1 MSCRTPTHRMV
12 RSRVQS
18 LRTRQAGQALTEF
31 LVASI
36 ALVPLFLLLPMIGKY
51 QDLSH
56 ATMMASRYVAFEAT
70 QRNDAVNSWKPE
82 AQLAQEVRR
91 RFFSNSD
98 APIKTGD
105 AAGNFTAHRNGHW
118 VDMRG
123 NPLLPDID
131 NAVNVS
137 FGSARAANHAG
148 AFSGSSGGL
157 PFALA
162 SRFGLRARDIY
173 TANVTVRV
181 ANLPA
186 GLRFIQPFDTLNLEF
201 TRSTSL
207 LLDTWAERGP
217 NQVQDRLGDSFINPM
232 RTLSSSRGMVDLAVQ
247 ALDGNLIGLGSIRGP
262 RLGELQYWQDTV
274 PEDRLRN

>member
-1 MSCRTPTHRMV
+1 MQTHRMAPRR
-12 RSRVQS
+12 RSDRKDG
-18 LRTRQAGQALTEF
+18 QAGQALTEF

-56 ATMMASRYVAFEAT
+56 ATMLASRYVAFEAT
-70 QRNDAVNSWKPE
+70 QRNDTVNAWKPE

-105 AAGNFTAHRNGHW
+105 AAGNFFAHRNGHW
-118 VDMRG
+118 VDVRG

-137 FGSARAANHAG
+137 FGDARSAVHGG
-148 AFSGSSGGL
+148 AFSGSSSGM

-173 TANVTVRV
+173 TANVSVRV

-186 GLRFIQPFDTLNLEF
+186 GLRFIRPFDTLNLEF

-217 NQVQDRLGDSFINPM
+217 DQVQDRLGDSFINPV
-232 RTLSSSRGMVDLAVQ
+232 RTISSSRGMVDLAVR
-247 ALDGNLIGLGSIRGP
+247 ALDGDLIGLGSIRGP
-262 RLGELQYWQDTV
+262 RLGELRYWQDTV
-274 PEDRLRN
+274 PENRLRN